1 MTIQEI
7 LWCSWNIYL
16 GKNSP
21 PFLGKVPKCPSRNL
35 MDIWED
41 PSSYFW
47 KSGCDVKEVEIEASG
62 QRREGG
68 GRKENRQQLE
78 RPNWMILKKKKKPT
92 ASHTES
98 SHFTPVEKSTEQRR
112 ISTDRLCLDEKQNQQ
127 KALLMQE
134 GMHQKRFSPSQSPAL
149 LSNIFN
155 AEQCP
160 QTTKHCSWT
169 FS

>member
-1 MTIQEI
+1 MSLKKLGGHMGGPIQ
-7 LWCSWNIYL
+7 LFLKVWMWCERGGDRSKWAEE
-16 GKNSP
+16 G
-21 PFLGKVPKCPSRNL
+21 
-35 MDIWED
+35 
-41 PSSYFW
+41 
-47 KSGCDVKEVEIEASG
+47 
-62 QRREGG
+62 RR
-68 GRKENRQQLE
+68 RKEREQAAIGKTNLKD
-78 RPNWMILKKKKKPT
+78 IKKKKKQKPT
-92 ASHTES
+92 PSHIGS
-98 SHFTPVEKSTEQRR
+98 SHFTLVEKSTEQRR

-169 FS
+169 LSWD